1 MATVSFRMEDKLKSQ
16 TEAVLNALG
25 LNMTTAITMFAKT
38 IVREQRLPLDLRLDP
53 FYSDENMTRLQNS
66 IAQMETTGG
75 TVHEVELDD

>member
-75 TVHEVELDD
+75 TVHEVDLDD